1 MVRSILFPAM
11 LICAGCASY
20 NPELVLPM
28 SETMRVSVVS
38 EPHAN
43 NDMTIAVDV
52 VLMHGDANGCALAE
66 MSADEWFMGREE
78 LIDESD
84 GAIVVQSWQVSSG
97 EKLDHE
103 LMYGLS
109 ADRLFV
115 FCRYMTR
122 GKHQVSM
129 PMTQALAIR
138 LREKD
143 FVAYADSSLARRAVT
158 ELLEPR

>member
-28 SETMRVSVVS
+28 MESLQVRVVS

-43 NDMTIAVDV
+43 NDMTTAVDV
-52 VLMHGDANGCALAE
+52 VLVHGDANGFALAE
-66 MSADEWFMGREE
+66 MSADEWFTGREE

-84 GAIVVQSWQVSSG
+84 GAIVVQSWEVLSG

-129 PMTQALAIR
+129 PMTRALAIR
-138 LREKD
+138 LREED
-143 FVAYADSSLARRAVT
+143 FVAYADSSVT
-158 ELLEPR
+158 ERVMTELPAQR